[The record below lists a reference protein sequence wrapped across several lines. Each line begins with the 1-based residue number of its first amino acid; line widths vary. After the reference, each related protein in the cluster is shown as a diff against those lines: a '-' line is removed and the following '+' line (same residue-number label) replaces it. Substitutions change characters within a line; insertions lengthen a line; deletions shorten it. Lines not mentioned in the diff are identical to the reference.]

1 MKLEPTDL
9 LALADVAVAAAD
21 EAGRMIAS
29 TRPEQVEHKEAGD
42 SAASQVVT
50 EIDRAAEEIIVGH
63 LRPTLEPYELALLT
77 EETEDDRA
85 RLEADHFWCVDPLDG
100 TLPFVEGVP
109 GSAVAIALVRRD
121 GTPLIG
127 VVHDPRTATTI
138 RAVSGDGVLRNGRS
152 WAPNLSQTD
161 GRLALLADRG
171 MLARPDHDELVASVA
186 AAATSL
192 GLALEVVP
200 TPAGAVMIALEV
212 LERAPACFFK
222 QPKKSGGGSL
232 WDFASTACIFAEV
245 GAVATDIHGDPLD
258 LNRADSTF
266 MNHRGVLYAT
276 DESIAAA
283 IRSR

>member
-50 EIDRAAEEIIVGH
+50 EIDRAAEEIIVRH

-109 GSAVAIALVRRD
+109 GSAVSIALVRRD

-138 RAVSGDGVLRNGRS
+138 RAIRGDGVLRNGRP
-152 WAPNLSQTD
+152 WAPNLSQTE
-161 GRLALLADRG
+161 GTLALLADRS

-186 AAATSL
+186 AAAASL
-192 GLALEVVP
+192 GLTLDVVP

-245 GAVATDIHGDPLD
+245 GAVATDVHGAPLD
-258 LNRADSTF
+258 LNRADATF

-283 IRSR
+283 IRSL